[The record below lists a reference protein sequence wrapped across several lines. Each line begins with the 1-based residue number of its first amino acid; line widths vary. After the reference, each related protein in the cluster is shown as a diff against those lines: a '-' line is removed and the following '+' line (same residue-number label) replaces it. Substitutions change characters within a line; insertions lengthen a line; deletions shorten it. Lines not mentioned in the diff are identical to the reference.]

1 MLLGNDVVPS
11 LSSLYTMPDLVDVAR
26 VDPSSCRIR
35 PVSESSTRETETV
48 TCVTLEASR
57 CRPSQCQS
65 QSRNSLVCD
74 NPISQ
79 RKPAMAVSPV
89 LKSGRTRR
97 KRKARE
103 PWILIIKTPQPTWL
117 IPPSFT
123 AAIKSTKAY
132 RVGDQRVSE
141 AIEKQ

>member
-1 MLLGNDVVPS
+1 MLLGNDIIPS

-65 QSRNSLVCD
+65 QSRNSLVSE
-74 NPISQ
+74 NPIF
-79 RKPAMAVSPV
+79 P
-89 LKSGRTRR
+89 
-97 KRKARE
+97 
-103 PWILIIKTPQPTWL
+103 
-117 IPPSFT
+117 
-123 AAIKSTKAY
+123 TKASHGGVTSVKVWNNSSKKKSA
-132 RVGDQRVSE
+132 RSLDPDHQDPS
-141 AIEKQ
+141 ASMADPTLIHSSNK